1 MTKFREKTLRIT
13 GIPSGTVGT
22 RLVTLTTDSDT
33 DEIVGIKAIRVND
46 GGAAYYN
53 VGFKPQNGGQYVKDV
68 THVDD
73 LVATTAVVKNGRWND
88 VTAPAKGQ
96 TYQVEIDFPTALSTA
111 NFELHF
117 QTKCTISS
125 N

>member
-1 MTKFREKTLRIT
+1 MSGYREKTLIVT
-13 GIPSGTVGT
+13 FPNGTAGT
-22 RLVTLTTDSDT
+22 RLVNLVTDSDAE
-33 DEIVGIKAIRVND
+33 EIVGIKAIRVND

-73 LVATTAVVKNGRWND
+73 LVATTAVAKSDRWNE
-88 VTAPAKGQ
+88 VSAPAKGA
-96 TYQVEIDFPTALSTA
+96 TYQVEFNFPTALSTA

-117 QTKCTISS
+117 QTRCRIL
-125 N
+125 